1 MPEPFVFRWETD
13 TARYRD
19 LATGRFVAQDAILD
33 WCQQSIDASENVT
46 DMLARYVS
54 DGTVSPGD
62 WERLM
67 RQEIK
72 EQYIAEY
79 IAGRGGR
86 EQMTARDWGSIG
98 GQLKNQY
105 KYLRRF
111 RDEVAAGKL
120 SEAQIRVRAGMYV
133 QSSWQARER
142 GYRRA
147 VLEAGYDEVR
157 WVLDPSPEVEHCVGC
172 LAFEALGWQK
182 VDKWPFTQGSNK
194 DCLPTSGCT
203 PCLVSCRC
211 HLEYRRSEEVEE

>member
-1 MPEPFVFRWETD
+1 MPEFRWEID

-19 LATGRFVAQDAILD
+19 LATGRFVAQDTILD

-46 DMLARYVS
+46 DVLAQYVS

-72 EQYIAEY
+72 QQYITEY

-98 GQLKNQY
+98 GQLKHQY
-105 KYLRRF
+105 TFLKKF
-111 RDEVAAGKL
+111 RDEVATGKL

-133 QSSWQARER
+133 NSARQAYER
-142 GYRRA
+142 GRRRA
-147 VLEAGYDEVR
+147 VLEAGYTH
-157 WVLDPSPEVEHCVGC
+157 VLWTLQPAEHCEDCV
-172 LAFEALGWQK
+172 ALDAMGWQK
-182 VDKWPFTQGSNK
+182 IEDDPYD
-194 DCLPTSGCT
+194 DCYPRSGCT
-203 PCLVSCRC
+203 ICLSNCQC
-211 HLEYRRSEEVEE
+211 ELLYKKEET